1 MPAILFHQSKQQEL
15 ETILW
20 TIKNHKTLEKFC
32 SNTIYPKLSKNL
44 WQTIIEDDNKF
55 KNSRKSV
62 KEYLEKTNQ
71 LILNP
76 KTKQIVIPLWRKIEK
91 DFFNK
96 VEKILN
102 IKPLEKYICY
112 LIKYGSGGSFNPP
125 NTIWVRMNL
134 KNKNDIKYFTYTVAH
149 ETTHL
154 LFDKKYKN
162 RSQEEKEINQILKID
177 QILEEKID
185 QILLNTG
192 LFK

>member
-1 MPAILFHQSKQQEL
+1 MPNILFRHSKQQEL

-20 TIKNHKTLEKFC
+20 TIKNHRTLEKFC
-32 SNTIYPKLSKNL
+32 INVIYPKLPKSL

-55 KNSRKSV
+55 KNSRKLV

-71 LILNP
+71 LILDP
-76 KTKQIVIPLWRKIEK
+76 KTKQIIIPLWGGMEK
-91 DFFNK
+91 KFFNK

-102 IKPLEKYICY
+102 IKSLEEYICY
-112 LIKYGSGGSFNPP
+112 LTKYGSGGSFNPP
-125 NTIWVRMNL
+125 NIIWVRMNL
-134 KNKNDIKYFTYTVAH
+134 KNKKDIKYFTYTVAH

-162 RSQEEKEINQILKID
+162 RPQEEINQILKID